1 MEKNKISV
9 IVPAYKVEDTIE
21 CCLQSII
28 NQTYSNL
35 EIIIVEDGSPDRCPE
50 ICDEYMRKDSR
61 IKVIH
66 QKNGGVAKARNVGLL
81 NATGEWILFVDGDD
95 CIDCEL
101 CKKVYDCATESESD
115 LVMFE
120 LSKFNDGE
128 QKKNS
133 IDDRGWRLLKKD
145 DAMKLLSD
153 PNIGNYSCNKFYK
166 RSLFKGI
173 EYPDG
178 RVYEDLATTYKI
190 VDRALSICLLE
201 AKLYYYYQSDDSI
214 THTLTKKYVTDE
226 FEQRFEQYNFL
237 IAHNYE
243 AAKFV
248 REELLADALQYC
260 IYCPYEP
267 SDPTYANASNVILGS
282 KKVRQIFGWT
292 YKIMYH
298 IYIISIPLFNFLCCL
313 FKKRLKV

>member
-1 MEKNKISV
+1 MEKDKISI

-21 CCLQSII
+21 RCLQSII

-50 ICDEYMRKDSR
+50 ICDEYRRKDSR

-66 QKNGGVAKARNVGLL
+66 QKNGGISRVRNVGLL
-81 NATGEWILFVDGDD
+81 NATGEWILFVDSDD
-95 CIDCEL
+95 YIDCEL
-101 CKKVYDCATESESD
+101 CQKVYDCATENGAD
-115 LVMFE
+115 LIMFGF
-120 LSKFNDGE
+120 SKFNDGE
-128 QKKNS
+128 QMKNN
-133 IDDRGWRLLKKD
+133 IDDKGCRLLSND

-153 PNIGNYSCNKFYK
+153 PSIGNFPWNKFYK

-173 EYPDG
+173 EYPEG

-190 VDRALSICLLE
+190 VDRALVVCLLE

-214 THTLTKKYVTDE
+214 THTITKKHVTDE
-226 FEQRFEQYNFL
+226 FEQRFEQHKFL
-237 IAHNYE
+237 VENNYE
-243 AAKFV
+243 AANLV

-267 SDPTYANASNVILGS
+267 GNPTYETASKVILSS
-282 KKVRQIFGWT
+282 KKVKQIFGGT
-292 YKIMYH
+292 YKVMYR
-298 IYIISIPLFNFLCCL
+298 IYCVSIPVFNFVCWL
-313 FKKRLKV
+313 FKKRL